1 MWNAAVGAVSAAS
14 DALTL
19 RFSGG
24 ALRRP
29 LQRLVLPF
37 MRGYP
42 SQLVKRR
49 KWTGYTRKVNG
60 ILPIVSIR
68 MNALKRGAECVTFAE
83 ISIPEF
89 CN

>member
-1 MWNAAVGAVSAAS
+1 
-14 DALTL
+14 
-19 RFSGG
+19 
-24 ALRRP
+24 
-29 LQRLVLPF
+29 

-49 KWTGYTRKVNG
+49 KWTSYTRKIYG
-60 ILPIVSIR
+60 ILPIISIG

-89 CN
+89 CNKVPCNLSCQSLIDL